1 MPLRILLWICLA
13 LALSLS
19 GAMRSSMLAMTG
31 FQQVE
36 ICANGH
42 SQTLLLDR
50 AGNPTK
56 EAPACW
62 QCPDCLQSPLA
73 LVSALP
79 ESHRVMTARAFQTHP
94 MRRRQLPRGQRRLP
108 QPRGPPPIPRIRPLL
123 YRFYWFF
130 LPCLTLIK
138 DDTKDQWHATGC
150 IQMDTR
156 R

>member
-13 LALSLS
+13 FALSLS
-19 GAMRSSMLAMTG
+19 GATRSSMLAMTG
-31 FQQVE
+31 FQLVE
-36 ICANGH
+36 ICADGH
-42 SQTLLLDR
+42 SQTFLLDR

-73 LVSALP
+73 LASALP
-79 ESHRVMTARAFQTHP
+79 DVHRVMTTRALSTRP
-94 MRRRQLPRGQRRLP
+94 MLRRRLPRDHRRLP
-108 QPRGPPPIPRIRPLL
+108 QSRAPPPIPRIRHLFH
-123 YRFYWFF
+123 RFYRSF
-130 LPCLTLIK
+130 LSRLTLIK
-138 DDTKDQWHATGC
+138 DDTEDRWHATGC